1 MRHIPPTTF
10 EDLTCVFYTSNYLQD
25 SNPHFF
31 NNMTRMLKETIKDTP
46 LISVSQKPMDFG
58 TNVCVGDIGRSN
70 RNLYWQ
76 ILQGVKAA
84 KTKWIATA
92 EDDIIYSPDHF
103 EYRPKEDV
111 MAYEMNKWSFFTWSD
126 PLVFSWRRRKI
137 INSII
142 CTKELFVNAM
152 EERLAKHPQYL
163 SEEHCGEPGRYDKEL
178 GVKEIKT
185 EEYYSSYPIVVYSHE
200 DAYGYL
206 SRGPNKELGPLRATE
221 LVGIGNVHQ
230 VQSYYDKDYKYG
242 PCPECGQLRSL

>member
-10 EDLTCVFYTSNYLQD
+10 PDLTVVYYSSNYLED
-25 SNPHFF
+25 HNPWFVE
-31 NNMTRMLKETIKDTP
+31 NTKRLLKETILDTP

-58 TNVCVGDIGRSN
+58 TNICVGEIGRSN

-76 ILQGVKAA
+76 ILQGAKAA
-84 KTKWIATA
+84 TTKWIATA

-152 EERLAKHPQYL
+152 EERLLKHPKYL

-185 EEYYSSYPIVVYSHE
+185 EEYYCSYPIVVYSHE
-200 DAYGYL
+200 DACGYIT
-206 SRGPNKELGPLRATE
+206 RGPNKELGPVRANE
-221 LVGIGNVHQ
+221 LVGIGTTHHVMELYD
-230 VQSYYDKDYKYG
+230 STYKYDK
-242 PCPECGQLRSL
+242 CPTCGQLRSL